1 MAQVRNA
8 SPCCCCPLNSKWQHR
23 NDGRFKDGFLSAQL
37 LVRARGGTEHMD
49 TRLFTGRVED
59 DMDELYAGSYLIS
72 VRGFCEK
79 GKFLF
84 LGLLF
89 SFISSFYLK
98 IDEPKRN
105 LRYSIIVGSNEPLL
119 DENADVPF
127 FGAEPMPREDN
138 EDDELSAYRRAE
150 EYLARKAEEKKAQQ
164 QRASFPVVADPQA
177 KVEFLLAQER
187 HRQRQEELHAAASKA
202 QEKKAQQTRASLPVV
217 ADPQAELLLARQRH
231 RQRQEELH
239 VATTKAQVKAPQQ
252 RDREEKRPMRE
263 EKRETQANELE
274 LYQAQQREKRLQ
286 EASLYQQQRRTRLK
300 RAAIIGALI
309 CVVVVA
315 IFLRKYLQDWWRPQS
330 FQLPPHWAPDL

>member
-1 MAQVRNA
+1 MAQVRNS
-8 SPCCCCPLNSKWQHR
+8 SPCCYCCPLNSKWQHR

-49 TRLFTGRVED
+49 TRLFTGRVAD

-164 QRASFPVVADPQA
+164 QRASLPVVADPQA

-252 RDREEKRPMRE
+252 RDREEKHQQKRQRE
-263 EKRETQANELE
+263 IQANELE

-286 EASLYQQQRRTRLK
+286 LVSRPQQQRTTMLRRG
-300 RAAIIGALI
+300 AIIAAL
-309 CVVVVA
+309 CVVAVVSSR
-315 IFLRKYLQDWWRPQS
+315 ILY
-330 FQLPPHWAPDL
+330 